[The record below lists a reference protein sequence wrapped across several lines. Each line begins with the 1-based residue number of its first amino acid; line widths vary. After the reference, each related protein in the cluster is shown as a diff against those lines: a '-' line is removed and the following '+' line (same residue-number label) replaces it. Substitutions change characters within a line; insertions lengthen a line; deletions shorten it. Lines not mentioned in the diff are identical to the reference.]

1 MNRLLGAREDVE
13 NRGETMWSAWEQK
26 YFGLQTVLG
35 LGFVDFTVGHLKS
48 EMLQNYKLFECH
60 VNAQKSVD

>member
-1 MNRLLGAREDVE
+1 MKCLRAEVFWASDCFRF
-13 NRGETMWSAWEQK
+13 S
-26 YFGLQTVLG
+26 
-35 LGFVDFTVGHLKS
+35 FVDFTVGHLKS